1 MGITSR
7 WVLIVL
13 VLAWAVYAIYPIS
26 EKINLGLDLQG
37 GMHIVL
43 EVDTDKAI
51 EGKIDNAAAQIRK
64 DLESEQLEYTF
75 VRKQNVYNVAV
86 GLSDAKDRQKVV
98 DTIDKNY
105 PYLTQVSLDD
115 NEKSILFGMKNAD
128 ENRWRQDAVDQSIEV
143 LRNRIDEFGVAE
155 PLIQKQGSNKI
166 VVQLPGLE
174 DPDEALNLIGKTA
187 VLSFHLVDENVT
199 AEAIKAGLQAQPID
213 VALLPYKMTDPVTGE
228 TMPSTVM
235 MAVKKE
241 PVLTGSYLMD
251 AEVMVSPQDNRP
263 YVAIKFDPTGAKLFE
278 EITKNNLQRNLAIV
292 LDGTIYSAPTIQT
305 VISGGEASISG
316 NFTFK
321 EANNLAIVLKAGSL
335 PAPVTVAE
343 NRTVGASLGD
353 DSIKSGVTA
362 SITGF
367 MLIVLFI
374 GIYYRLSGINA
385 DIALVLN
392 LLLILAVLAQ
402 FKATL
407 TLPGI
412 AGIMLTLG
420 MAVDANVLIF
430 ERIREELRKG
440 RTVINAIDIGYS
452 KALSAII
459 DSNLT
464 SLIAAV
470 VLFQFGTG
478 PIKGFAITLSIGLI
492 ASMFTAIFVTRT
504 IFMSFMYKRT
514 IKHLSI

>member
-64 DLESEQLEYTF
+64 DLESEQLDYTF

-213 VALLPYKMTDPVTGE
+213 VALLPYKMTDPVTGG

-263 YVAIKFDPTGAKLFE
+263 YVAIKFDPNFLKKSLKITCKEILLLFLTAQF
-278 EITKNNLQRNLAIV
+278 I
-292 LDGTIYSAPTIQT
+292 
-305 VISGGEASISG
+305 
-316 NFTFK
+316 
-321 EANNLAIVLKAGSL
+321 L
-335 PAPVTVAE
+335 PQQ
-343 NRTVGASLGD
+343 
-353 DSIKSGVTA
+353 
-362 SITGF
+362 
-367 MLIVLFI
+367 
-374 GIYYRLSGINA
+374 YRLLFQA
-385 DIALVLN
+385 VKQVFQAA
-392 LLLILAVLAQ
+392 LLLKKQI
-402 FKATL
+402 
-407 TLPGI
+407 I
-412 AGIMLTLG
+412 W
-420 MAVDANVLIF
+420 
-430 ERIREELRKG
+430 
-440 RTVINAIDIGYS
+440 
-452 KALSAII
+452 LS
-459 DSNLT
+459 
-464 SLIAAV
+464 
-470 VLFQFGTG
+470 F
-478 PIKGFAITLSIGLI
+478 
-492 ASMFTAIFVTRT
+492 
-504 IFMSFMYKRT
+504 
-514 IKHLSI
+514 

>member
-64 DLESEQLEYTF
+64 DLESEQLDYTF

-128 ENRWRQDAVDQSIEV
+128 ENRWRQDAVD
-143 LRNRIDEFGVAE
+143 
-155 PLIQKQGSNKI
+155 
-166 VVQLPGLE
+166 
-174 DPDEALNLIGKTA
+174 PDEALNLIGKTA

-213 VALLPYKMTDPVTGE
+213 VALLPYKMTDPVTGG

-316 NFTFK
+316 SFTFK

-367 MLIVLFI
+367 ILIVLFI

>member
-1 MGITSR
+1 MGLTSR

-13 VLAWAVYAIYPIS
+13 VLGWAVYAIYPLS

-43 EVDTDKAI
+43 EVDTNKAI
-51 EGKIDNAAAQIRK
+51 EGKIDNAATQVRK

-75 VRKQNVYNVAV
+75 VRKQNTYNLAV
-86 GLSDAKDRQKVV
+86 GLTDVKNRQKVLDV
-98 DTIDKNY
+98 IEKNY
-105 PYLTQVSLDD
+105 PYLTQVGLDN
-115 NEKSILFGMKNAD
+115 NEQLILFGIKNAD
-128 ENRWRQDAVDQSIEV
+128 ENRWKQDAVDQSIEV

-155 PLIQKQGSNKI
+155 PLIQKQGDNKI

-174 DPDEALNLIGKTA
+174 DPDDALNLIGKTA
-187 VLSFHLVDENVT
+187 VLSFHLVDYNVSVESV
-199 AEAIKAGLQAQPID
+199 EAGIQALPYDDII
-213 VALLPYKMTDPVTGE
+213 LPYKMTDPVTGE
-228 TMPSTVM
+228 TLSNTAKMVL
-235 MAVKKE
+235 KKE
-241 PVLTGSYLMD
+241 AVLTGSYLMD

-263 YVAIKFDPTGAKLFE
+263 YVSIKFDPTGAKIFE
-278 EITKNNLQRNLAIV
+278 EITKNNLQKNLAIV
-292 LDGTIYSAPTIQT
+292 LDGTIYSAPTIQS
-305 VISGGEASISG
+305 VISGGDASISG

-353 DSIKSGVTA
+353 DSIRSGVTA
-362 SITGF
+362 SIIGF
-367 MLIVLFI
+367 ALIVLFI
-374 GIYYRLSGINA
+374 GIYYRFGGIVAN
-385 DIALVLN
+385 IALVLN

-464 SLIAAV
+464 SLIASV

-478 PIKGFAITLSIGLI
+478 PIKGFAITLSVGLI

-504 IFMSFMYKRT
+504 IFMSFMYKRS

>member
-1 MGITSR
+1 MSLTSR

-13 VLAWAVYAIYPIS
+13 VLGWAIYAVYPLS

-51 EGKIDNAAAQIRK
+51 EGKIDNTVAQVRK
-64 DLESEQLEYTF
+64 ELNSEHLEYSF
-75 VRKQNVYNVAV
+75 VRKQNLYNLAV
-86 GLSDAKDRQKVV
+86 GLTDVKDRKKVI
-98 DTIDKNY
+98 DTVEKNY
-105 PYLTQVSLDD
+105 PYLTQVGLDE
-115 NEKSILFGMKNAD
+115 NEKTILFGVKSAD
-128 ENRWRQDAVDQSIEV
+128 ENRWKQDAVNQSIEV

-155 PLIQKQGSNKI
+155 PLIQKQGDKKI

-187 VLSFHLVDENVT
+187 VLSFHLVDYNVAADAVSNGT
-199 AEAIKAGLQAQPID
+199 QALPYDDII
-213 VALLPYKMTDPVTGE
+213 LPYKMTDPVTGE
-228 TMPSTVM
+228 PLPSSVKM
-235 MAVKKE
+235 VLKKE

-278 EITKNNLQRNLAIV
+278 EITKNNLQKNLAIV
-292 LDGTIYSAPTIQT
+292 LDGTIYSAPTIQS
-305 VISGGEASISG
+305 VISGGDASISG

-353 DSIKSGVTA
+353 DSIKSGVMA
-362 SITGF
+362 SIIGF

-374 GIYYRLSGINA
+374 GIYYRLSGVVA
-385 DIALVLN
+385 DLALVLN
-392 LLLILAVLAQ
+392 LLLILSVLAQ

-452 KALSAII
+452 KALTAII

-478 PIKGFAITLSIGLI
+478 PIKGFAITLSVGLI
-492 ASMFTAIFVTRT
+492 ASMFTAILVTRT
-504 IFMSFMYKRT
+504 IFMSFMYKRS

>member
-64 DLESEQLEYTF
+64 DLESEQLDYTF

-213 VALLPYKMTDPVTGE
+213 VALLPYKMTDPVTGG

-305 VISGGEASISG
+305 V
-316 NFTFK
+316 
-321 EANNLAIVLKAGSL
+321 
-335 PAPVTVAE
+335 APVTVAE

-367 MLIVLFI
+367 ILIVLFI

-420 MAVDANVLIF
+420 MAVDANVVIF

>member
-64 DLESEQLEYTF
+64 DLESEQLDYTF

-213 VALLPYKMTDPVTGE
+213 VALLPYKMTDPVTGG

-235 MAVKKE
+235 MAVK
-241 PVLTGSYLMD
+241 
-251 AEVMVSPQDNRP
+251 
-263 YVAIKFDPTGAKLFE
+263 I
-278 EITKNNLQRNLAIV
+278 
-292 LDGTIYSAPTIQT
+292 SA
-305 VISGGEASISG
+305 
-316 NFTFK
+316 
-321 EANNLAIVLKAGSL
+321 
-335 PAPVTVAE
+335 
-343 NRTVGASLGD
+343 
-353 DSIKSGVTA
+353 
-362 SITGF
+362 
-367 MLIVLFI
+367 
-374 GIYYRLSGINA
+374 
-385 DIALVLN
+385 
-392 LLLILAVLAQ
+392 
-402 FKATL
+402 
-407 TLPGI
+407 
-412 AGIMLTLG
+412 
-420 MAVDANVLIF
+420 
-430 ERIREELRKG
+430 
-440 RTVINAIDIGYS
+440 
-452 KALSAII
+452 
-459 DSNLT
+459 
-464 SLIAAV
+464 
-470 VLFQFGTG
+470 FG
-478 PIKGFAITLSIGLI
+478 K
-492 ASMFTAIFVTRT
+492 
-504 IFMSFMYKRT
+504 
-514 IKHLSI
+514 